1 MGAPDPRIEPDK
13 AAERAQK
20 PAYDFAAARKQW
32 AFHKPQD
39 PPVPAVKNKQ
49 WVKSPIDHFIVAK
62 LEEKNLAPAPPAD
75 KRTLIRRA
83 TFDLTGL
90 AADAAGGGG
99 FSQGQIARRRLPRWW
114 TACWPRRI
122 TASVGAGIGWTWC
135 DYTDSLDARGV
146 GGEGDIPESYRYRDW
161 VVNAFN
167 QDMPY
172 DQFIR
177 EQIAG
182 DLLQP
187 KDPDQIDTNGII
199 ATGMYAIGNWG
210 NGDADK
216 DKILTDIADDQVD
229 VTGRAFLG
237 LTLACARCHDHKFD
251 PIPTAD
257 YYSLAGI
264 FFSSHILPKLT
275 PKGQGENSAFHPAGF
290 ARRTGSPAKA

>member
-1 MGAPDPRIEPDK
+1 
-13 AAERAQK
+13 
-20 PAYDFAAARKQW
+20 
-32 AFHKPQD
+32 
-39 PPVPAVKNKQ
+39 V
-49 WVKSPIDHFIVAK
+49 
-62 LEEKNLAPAPPAD
+62 
-75 KRTLIRRA
+75 
-83 TFDLTGL
+83 TGSE
-90 AADAAGGGG
+90 A
-99 FSQGQIARRRLPRWW
+99 
-114 TACWPRRI
+114 
-122 TASVGAGIGWTWC
+122 
-135 DYTDSLDARGV
+135 
-146 GGEGDIPESYRYRDW
+146 DIPESYRYRDW

-167 QDMPY
+167 QDLPY
-172 DQFIR
+172 NQFVR

-182 DLLQP
+182 DLIQP
-187 KDPDQIDTNGII
+187 KEQEQVDTNGII

-275 PKGQGENSAFHPAGF
+275 PKGQGENLLFIPLAAPAEVSRRKQRDERMAALDKEITTITDEQLAILAKKMLAESANYLSAAATYKNRPADQTRLSGAEFATTLPDGF
-290 ARRTGSPAKA
+290 KPVPALFQDCS

>member
-1 MGAPDPRIEPDK
+1 MN
-13 AAERAQK
+13 
-20 PAYDFAAARKQW
+20 
-32 AFHKPQD
+32 AFLKD
-39 PPVPAVKNKQ
+39 
-49 WVKSPIDHFIVAK
+49 KSPDAF
-62 LEEKNLAPAPPAD
+62 EKVVDRLLASPHY
-75 KRTLIRRA
+75 
-83 TFDLTGL
+83 GE
-90 AADAAGGGG
+90 
-99 FSQGQIARRRLPRWW
+99 RWGRHW
-114 TACWPRRI
+114 LDVVRF
-122 TASVGAGIGWTWC
+122 
-135 DYTDSLDARGV
+135 TDSLDSRVTGSD
-146 GGEGDIPESYRYRDW
+146 GDISESYRYRDW

-167 QDMPY
+167 EDMPY
-172 DQFIR
+172 NQFVR

-187 KDPDQIDTNGII
+187 REPDQIDTNGII

-264 FFSSHILPKLT
+264 FFSSHIIPKLT
-275 PKGQGENSAFHPAGF
+275 PKGQGESLAFSSHSLRPGN
-290 ARRTGSPAKA
+290 P